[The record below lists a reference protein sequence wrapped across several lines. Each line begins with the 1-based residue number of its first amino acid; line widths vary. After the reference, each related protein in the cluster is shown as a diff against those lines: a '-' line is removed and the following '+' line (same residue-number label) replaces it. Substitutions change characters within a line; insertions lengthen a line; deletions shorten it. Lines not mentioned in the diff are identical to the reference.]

1 MDNFVT
7 EIIPYGH
14 ENAITR
20 AELATRLGESDRVIR
35 AGINKSEE
43 LIINL
48 QHGKGYFKPLPEEGH
63 LVKAWIK
70 LFESRV
76 KDESRRLSLA
86 RGWKNER
93 I

>member
-1 MDNFVT
+1 MNNIVA

-48 QHGKGYFKPLPEEGH
+48 QGGKGRFHRYIPYQSKQAQGT
-63 LVKAWIK
+63 
-70 LFESRV
+70 
-76 KDESRRLSLA
+76 
-86 RGWKNER
+86 G
-93 I
+93 

>member
-35 AGINKSEE
+35 DGINKSDKTGRDT
-43 LIINL
+43 LSRYRK
-48 QHGKGYFKPLPEEGH
+48 KGI
-63 LVKAWIK
+63 W
-70 LFESRV
+70 
-76 KDESRRLSLA
+76 
-86 RGWKNER
+86 
-93 I
+93 